1 MINHVKI
8 VYKMLGFVFLWFVF
22 LFMNNVAQ
30 KIEWILREV
39 FKISSEQKTIRF
51 WDDAYI
57 DSEICFPFKIYNW
70 TLPTANVSRLV
81 TFKTCLVWSVNMEVH
96 IL

>member
-30 KIEWILREV
+30 KIE
-39 FKISSEQKTIRF
+39 
-51 WDDAYI
+51 
-57 DSEICFPFKIYNW
+57 
-70 TLPTANVSRLV
+70 
-81 TFKTCLVWSVNMEVH
+81 
-96 IL
+96 